1 MGLSLKKITGSEG
14 LNLGSA
20 VRGIT
25 ENPLLAGLA
34 GLALAP
40 MTAGTSLAFLGAT
53 PLASAMTVGGIGAL
67 ASGSLGKGL
76 QAGLAAYGGASLGA
90 GLGRTGALLG
100 QEAALAN
107 TPMTATN
114 EQLVSELSKASA
126 PTQSML
132 AGASQPAKVLADLG
146 GGSALKGAGMVG
158 LPLLAAGALSAPK
171 TQMPEFAQAPGMIRP
186 YEFTRTSLAP
196 QPGQMPTAQFG
207 SAPIAPQYQP
217 GQDTSERRWFQDTWT
232 PLTPYKAPGSEYTE
246 NKASGGPIEQMSD
259 AVSVGANTGFPMAD
273 IQRGGYATPWQTP
286 VSRNV
291 VADESDTGVDSF
303 TGAPRGMAAGGLG
316 SLGGYSDGGRM
327 LKGPGDGMSD
337 DIPATI
343 GGKRPARLADGE
355 FVVPADVVS
364 HLGNGSTDAG
374 ARQLYKMMDR
384 VRQQRTGKKKQA
396 PEVNPRRAMPA

>member
-20 VRGIT
+20 VRGVT

-40 MTAGTSLAFLGAT
+40 LTAGTSLAFLGAS

-90 GLGRTGALLG
+90 GLGRVGGLSANAAA
-100 QEAALAN
+100 QEAAAAAN
-107 TPMTATN
+107 PGMIGADL
-114 EQLVSELSKASA
+114 EQVRA
-126 PTQSML
+126 PLNQSML
-132 AGASQPAKVLADLG
+132 AGASQPAKVLADIG

-171 TQMPEFAQAPGMIRP
+171 TKMPEFAQAPGMIRP

-232 PLTPYKAPGSEYTE
+232 PLTPYKAPGPEYTE

-286 VSRNV
+286 ISRNV
-291 VADESDTGVDSF
+291 IADESDTGVDSF

-337 DIPATI
+337 GIPATI

-396 PEVNPRRAMPA
+396 PQVNPARAMPA